1 MIKYYL
7 LKDTEKYLF
16 RNLSVA
22 ICAVAALF
30 FTACS
35 SHHRITTVDSSS
47 IKRENTTQQVSSNS
61 GKQSSATPL
70 RDGKAQRLRYIE
82 QHKKAAIANRN
93 RYGIPAAITL
103 GQGLLES
110 AGGTSFLAQNGNNHF
125 GIKASRDWNGPS
137 LCKPNENV
145 PYRKYGRVE
154 DCFADHARFLMRKR
168 YAPLFKL
175 DITDYKGWARTLKS
189 CGYAT
194 DPKYAEKLIR
204 VIEMYELHLLDR

>member
-1 MIKYYL
+1 M
-7 LKDTEKYLF
+7 LKDTEKNLF
-16 RNLSVA
+16 RNFSAVICVA
-22 ICAVAALF
+22 AALF
-30 FTACS
+30 FSACS
-35 SHHRITTVDSSS
+35 THHKITTIDSPSTRRTD
-47 IKRENTTQQVSSNS
+47 ITQQDRHSDSKKSST
-61 GKQSSATPL
+61 TPL
-70 RDGKAQRLRYIE
+70 RDSKAQRYRYIE
-82 QHKKAAIANRN
+82 QYRQAAIANRN

-125 GIKASRDWNGPS
+125 GIKASRDWTGPS
-137 LCKPNENV
+137 LCKPGENV
-145 PYRKYGRVE
+145 PYRKYDRVE

-194 DPKYAEKLIR
+194 DPRYAEKLIQ
-204 VIEMYELHLLDR
+204 VIEQYELHLLDK

>member
-1 MIKYYL
+1 MF
-7 LKDTEKYLF
+7 KDTEKKLF
-16 RNLSVA
+16 CNFSTAVCVIVA
-22 ICAVAALF
+22 IF
-30 FTACS
+30 FSACS
-35 SHHRITTVDSSS
+35 THHKITTVDSQTA
-47 IKRENTTQQVSSNS
+47 KRESVSQHYNS
-61 GKQSSATPL
+61 GNKKRSNNATSSL
-70 RDGKAQRLRYIE
+70 RDGKAQRYRYIE
-82 QHKKAAIANRN
+82 QYKKAAIANRN
-93 RYGIPAAITL
+93 RFGIPAAITL

-125 GIKASRDWNGPS
+125 GIKASRDWNGAS

-154 DCFADHARFLMRKR
+154 DCFADHARFLLRKR

-194 DPKYAEKLIR
+194 DPRYAEKLIQ
-204 VIEMYELHLLDR
+204 VIEQYELYLIDR

>member
-1 MIKYYL
+1 M

-16 RNLSVA
+16 HNLSMA
-22 ICAVAALF
+22 ICVAAALF
-30 FTACS
+30 FSACS
-35 SHHRITTVDSSS
+35 SNHKITKVDSSS
-47 IKRENTTQQVSSNS
+47 IKQENAIQQAADNS
-61 GKQSSATPL
+61 GKKTSATPL
-70 RDGKAQRLRYIE
+70 RDGKAQRLRYIK
-82 QHKKAAIANRN
+82 QYRNAAIANRK

-137 LCKPNENV
+137 LCKPKENV
-145 PYRKYGRVE
+145 PYRKYDRVE

-204 VIEMYELHLLDR
+204 VIEAYELHLLDR